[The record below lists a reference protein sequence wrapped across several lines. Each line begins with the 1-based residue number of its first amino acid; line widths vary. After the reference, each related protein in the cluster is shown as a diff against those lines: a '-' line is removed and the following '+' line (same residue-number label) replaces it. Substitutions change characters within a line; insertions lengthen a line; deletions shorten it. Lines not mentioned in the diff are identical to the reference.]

1 MNGEFAKWT
10 QMTGE
15 WSALAP
21 TPAVQLQFCGS
32 LIDAKRN
39 RWVFSSGKSL
49 SIIDLSTLGYTRTAL
64 TGIANEPNF
73 DDYNNVVHDTS
84 NDAYIVCCSDGRI
97 YRIDPDSALTAKTA
111 QLPAA
116 RNGVQNRFAYFE
128 SLGGVA
134 YYPEYSSDILF
145 LATA

>member
-1 MNGEFAKWT
+1 MNCEFAKWT

-21 TPAVQLQFCGS
+21 TPGVQLQFCGS
-32 LIDAKRN
+32 LIDARRN

-49 SIIDLSTLGYTRTAL
+49 SLIDLSTLAYTKVAL
-64 TGIANEPNF
+64 SGMTNEPGF
-73 DDYNNVVHDTS
+73 DDYNNVVHDTG
-84 NDAYIVCCSDGRI
+84 NDAYIVCCSDGRV
-97 YRIDPDSALTAKTA
+97 YRIDPDSGVAAKLS
-111 QLPAA
+111 QVPAA

-128 SLGGVA
+128 ALAGAA
-134 YYPEYSSDILF
+134 YYPEYGSDILF